1 VVVAVRAQLNR
12 HGTEPPI
19 TFFLTKEQNMQYI
32 LTQEE
37 VNTLKQQASDEGFKR
52 AEQIVK
58 ETLDGKDVGISIN
71 VDGVSVS
78 IFDDTNKDN
87 VWRKL
92 VDLAGV
98 VQKPKE

>member
-1 VVVAVRAQLNR
+1 
-12 HGTEPPI
+12 
-19 TFFLTKEQNMQYI
+19 MQYI